1 MASNID
7 HGNCEGFSPQMNPST
22 PPLPG
27 PSPGPPPGRPKKSG
41 PGAAVPTRPNC
52 FFGLRPPP
60 SICASCPPQT
70 KTKTGRGLSAPGY
83 LIILYLQ
90 RIVHL
95 NEDKPIV
102 KLQHRTSADSEDG
115 TAIMMAT
122 LSVSSN
128 GMYIVH
134 AESVGDLSFGIL
146 HRLYP
151 KQTTCTK
158 DNAFCVL

>member
-1 MASNID
+1 MMQTPNAD
-7 HGNCEGFSPQMNPST
+7 LKDFATFKVHG
-22 PPLPG
+22 
-27 PSPGPPPGRPKKSG
+27 
-41 PGAAVPTRPNC
+41 PN
-52 FFGLRPPP
+52 GLV
-60 SICASCPPQT
+60 
-70 KTKTGRGLSAPGY
+70 
-83 LIILYLQ
+83 
-90 RIVHL
+90 VHL
-95 NEDKPIV
+95 NEDRPIV

-128 GMYIVH
+128 GLYIVH